1 MLNDRYGLAVSTRSS
16 AALDAYDQ
24 GRQLM
29 LTLYPGASDAF
40 DRAIEADPGFA
51 LAHVAQARAKQLAA
65 DPSAALDAMAAARA
79 LTSGLSEREASHV
92 AFFRLILARQSER
105 AYAALRTHLDR
116 WPRDAMVLSTSV
128 SPSGLIGASGR
139 VGQKQ
144 EQLALMDS
152 LAPHYGDDWW
162 FGCYHAFALI
172 ETGQCDAARPK
183 LEWSMAANPRNAWA
197 AHTQAHLLYED
208 GTPEAAR
215 AFMTGWLPSYSRQGS
230 IHGHLC
236 WHVALGELAAGNTTE
251 AFRLYADS
259 IAPDVHGGPAIT
271 ALNDSTSFLWRSELA
286 GNPRD
291 PERWRATHD
300 FARQMFPR
308 AAVAFADWHVA
319 LTDAVA
325 GDGVSLDARL
335 RQMED
340 LARDGRYPSG
350 AVVPALARAFAAFQ
364 RGDFTSVIEAIE
376 PVLDQHER
384 IGGSLAQTDLV
395 AFTLLKTY
403 LNSGRL
409 DDARGLLARRRA
421 GPGRSAGTVP
431 VAGVAALH

>member
-1 MLNDRYGLAVSTRSS
+1 MLGDRYGLAVTTRSS
-16 AALDAYDQ
+16 AALEAYEQ
-24 GRQLM
+24 GCRLM

-40 DRAIEADPGFA
+40 DRAVEADPGFA
-51 LAHVAQARAKQLAA
+51 LAHVGRGRAKQLGA
-65 DPSAALDAMAAARA
+65 DMPAAREAMEAASA
-79 LTSGLSEREASHV
+79 LTGGLSEREASQV
-92 AFFRLILARQSER
+92 AFFQLILAGQSG
-105 AYAALRTHLDR
+105 AAFAALRAHLDR
-116 WPRDAMVLSTSV
+116 WPRDVMVLSTSV
-128 SPSGLIGASGR
+128 SPSGLIGSSGR
-139 VGQKQ
+139 VGQKR

-162 FGCYHAFALI
+162 FGAYHAFALI
-172 ETGQCDAARPK
+172 ETGHCDAARPR
-183 LEWSMAANPRNAWA
+183 LERSMEANPCNAWV

-208 GTPEAAR
+208 GRPEAAR

-236 WHVALGELAAGNTTE
+236 WHMALGELAAGNTAE

-259 IAPDVHGGPAIT
+259 IAPAVHGGPAIT

-286 GNPRD
+286 GNQRD
-291 PERWRATHD
+291 PDRWRATHD
-300 FARQMFPR
+300 FAHRMFPN

-325 GDGVSLDARL
+325 EDRDSLDERV
-335 RQMED
+335 RRMED
-340 LARDGRYPSG
+340 LAEDGRYPSG

-364 RGDFTSVIEAIE
+364 RADYSVVIAAIE

-395 AFTLLKTY
+395 AFTLLKAY

-409 DDARGLLARRRA
+409 DDARRLLDRRRV
-421 GPGRSAGTVP
+421 GPGAVP
-431 VAGVAALH
+431 VAGAAALR